1 MPTPRTEL
9 ATVATAWDFG
19 PLQVVPHRRE
29 VFVDGHPLD
38 VGSRAFDLLVA
49 LIEARGSLVSKDDL
63 IERVWPGRVVEEN
76 ALQAHISALRRA
88 FGSQRNL
95 IRTVAGRGYQFI
107 GELRAAAPA
116 AHARSGTTNL
126 PERMSELIGRDELVN
141 ELMALTSQY
150 RLVTLT
156 GPGGVGKTRLA
167 IEVARHLQPQFREGV
182 WVAQL
187 GPLCDADL
195 LPAVVAS
202 ALGLTPA
209 GGTGAIERVCA
220 AVGSKQALLVLD
232 NCEHVVDAAT
242 RMAEGL
248 LGAGCSVRIIATS
261 QVPLDAEGEYVCRVP
276 PLDVPAETA
285 ADVSY
290 ATQSGAVRLFVARA
304 RESAPR
310 FLLDDRLAA
319 KVAGICRRLDGI
331 PLAIELAAKRTGALG
346 IDELAAR
353 LEDRFGLL
361 TGGKRTA
368 LPRQQTLRATLDWSH
383 ELLAE
388 SERVVLRRL
397 AVFAGAF
404 SLSSAIAVASG
415 DDFSESDVVDC
426 VGSLVTKSLV
436 EPDTP
441 ELHAGYRLLQTTR
454 DYAFEKLVASGEFA
468 LCARRHAEHYN
479 TEFQRAEAEWE
490 TELTQDW
497 LARYSPCIANV
508 RAALDW
514 AFSEVGD
521 AQTGVALTVAAV
533 PLWLQLALIDECLGR
548 VECALRAVA
557 SGVVAG
563 ERRVMQLHAAH
574 GWSLMYTTGTA
585 RETGA
590 AWSAALDLARRLD
603 NADYEM
609 RALWGLWAGHM
620 NNGEFQAALT
630 LAQRFG
636 LVASN
641 SADAADLLV
650 GERMLGA
657 ALHFLGDQT
666 AARQRIEYVLRHYV
680 LPTRRSHVVRFQ
692 FDQRVTARMTHAR
705 VLWLQGFPD
714 QAMRAVEVA
723 ITEAVSLNQSLS
735 TGNTLAQA
743 ACPIALLCGDL
754 LAADRFIT
762 MFLNH
767 TSRRALGVWHTYGI
781 CFRGML
787 MIKHG
792 DTRQGVQLLRSGVD
806 ELRGVNFTQYQTAFL
821 LNLAEGYAQTGQVL
835 EAMTAIDEGLE
846 RSERFD
852 ERWCLPELLR
862 IKGEIELLSA
872 NGNANAAPAEANFI
886 QSLDWAQRQ
895 GALSWE
901 LRTSTSLARLRH
913 AQGSA
918 VQARAVLAPVLERFA
933 EGLETADVVAA
944 REFLSL
950 LS

>member
-1 MPTPRTEL
+1 M
-9 ATVATAWDFG
+9 
-19 PLQVVPHRRE
+19 QVLPHRRE
-29 VFVDGHPLD
+29 VLVDGQPLD
-38 VGSRAFDLLVA
+38 VGSRAFDLLVT
-49 LIEARGSLVSKDDL
+49 LIQARGSVVSKDDL
-63 IERVWPGRVVEEN
+63 IERVWPGRVVDEN
-76 ALQAHISALRRA
+76 ALQAHISTLRKALGA
-88 FGSQRNL
+88 QRNL

-116 AHARSGTTNL
+116 AQPRPSATNL
-126 PERMSELIGRDELVN
+126 PERMSELIGRDDLVN
-141 ELMALTSQY
+141 EVLALMSQY

-156 GPGGVGKTRLA
+156 GAGGVGKTRLA
-167 IEVARHLQPQFREGV
+167 IEVARHLQPRFRDGV

-187 GPLCDADL
+187 GPLSDADL

-209 GGTGAIERVCA
+209 SGTGAIERVCA
-220 AVGSKQALLVLD
+220 AVGSRQTLLVLD
-232 NCEHVVDAAT
+232 NCEHVVDAAAC
-242 RMAEGL
+242 MAEGL
-248 LGAGCSVRIIATS
+248 LSEGSDVRIIATS

-276 PLDVPAETA
+276 SLDVPTETA
-285 ADVSY
+285 TDASDS
-290 ATQSGAVRLFVARA
+290 ARSGAVRLFVARA

-310 FLLDDRLAA
+310 FSLDDRLAA

-346 IDELAAR
+346 VDELAAR
-353 LEDRFGLL
+353 LDDRFGLL

-388 SERVVLRRL
+388 PERVVLRRL

-404 SLSSAIAVASG
+404 SLSAAIAVASG
-415 DDFSESDVVDC
+415 DDFSESDVVGC
-426 VGSLVTKSLV
+426 VVSLVNKSLV
-436 EPDTP
+436 ESDTP

-454 DYAFEKLVASGEFA
+454 SYAFEKLVASGEFA
-468 LCARRHAEHYN
+468 PCARRHAEHCDRD
-479 TEFQRAEAEWE
+479 FQRAQAEWE

-514 AFSEVGD
+514 AFSRDGD
-521 AQTGVALTVAAV
+521 AQIGVALTVAAV
-533 PLWLQLALIDECLGR
+533 PLLLQLSLIDECLGL
-548 VECALRAVA
+548 VERALRAVV

-563 ERRVMQLHAAH
+563 ERRAMQLHAAH
-574 GWSLMYTTGTA
+574 GWSLMYTTGMA

-590 AWSAALDLARRLD
+590 AWSAALELARRLD
-603 NADYEM
+603 DADYEM

-620 NNGEFQAALT
+620 NNGEFQAALA
-630 LAQRFG
+630 LAERFG
-636 LVASN
+636 RVASK
-641 SADAADLLV
+641 SVDASDLLV
-650 GERMLGA
+650 GERMRGV

-666 AARQRIEYVLRHYV
+666 AARQCIEHVLRHYV
-680 LPTRRSHVVRFQ
+680 APPRRSHVVRFQ
-692 FDQRVTARMTHAR
+692 FEQRVTALMTHAR

-714 QAMRAVEVA
+714 QAMRAVDMSLN
-723 ITEAVSLNQSLS
+723 EAVSLDQSLT

-754 LAADRFIT
+754 PAAERFIT

-787 MIKHG
+787 LIKRGNAH
-792 DTRQGVQLLRSGVD
+792 QGVQLLRSGVD

-821 LNLAEGYAQTGQVL
+821 LALAEGLVATGQVV
-835 EAMTAIDEGLE
+835 EAMTTIDEGLE
-846 RSERFD
+846 RSKRSD

-862 IKGEIELLSA
+862 VKGEIELSS
-872 NGNANAAPAEANFI
+872 GTANAAPAEAHFI
-886 QSLDWAQRQ
+886 QSIDCARRQ

-913 AQGSA
+913 AQGRA
-918 VQARAVLAPVLERFA
+918 AQARAVLAPVLERFS
-933 EGLETADVVAA
+933 EGLETADLVAA
-944 REFLSL
+944 RALLSL
-950 LS
+950 LP